1 MVKVAIT
8 GGIIALGLLWTLA
21 ARADLAGEA
30 HRYVKPASQ
39 AAGLTH
45 CVEPTNFMRRNHM
58 ELIKHQRDATVH
70 SGIRSTKHSLAG
82 CINCHVSV
90 DPQGKALPINGRDQ
104 FCGACHAFSAV
115 DVNCFGCHA
124 SVPKGGPASE
134 EAMARSL
141 TGPLARPGTGEEAAQ
156 AEWLH
161 PVAPP
166 QAGHPGPAV
175 VQVGG
180 Q

>member
-1 MVKVAIT
+1 MVRVVIT
-8 GGIIALGLLWTLA
+8 AGIVALGLLGALA

-30 HRYVKPASQ
+30 HRYVKPTSQ
-39 AAGLTH
+39 AAGLTQ

-70 SGIRSTKHSLAG
+70 RGIRSTKHSLAG

-90 DPQGKALPINGRDQ
+90 GPQGQASPINGRDQ

-124 SVPKGGPASE
+124 SVPRGGPTSD
-134 EAMARSL
+134 EAMARAL
-141 TGPLARPGTGEEAAQ
+141 TKPRASSGAGENGG
-156 AEWLH
+156 
-161 PVAPP
+161 
-166 QAGHPGPAV
+166 QAGIPRPVEPLRTDHPGPAV